1 MAGGFR
7 VKAAAVVLPTEDGSE
22 RYLYR
27 SGAILPTRGYTV
39 EGLKHAASL
48 GLIEKAE
55 LPKVDGE
62 QDGGEQSQ
70 PAGTTGSPA
79 PEEPRASWPKD
90 KLEAFAAE
98 HSIDLGE
105 ASNNEER
112 FAAIQA
118 AIAAKATQA

>member
-27 SGAILPTRGYTV
+27 SGAILPAKGFKV

-55 LPKVDGE
+55 LPKTEGE
-62 QDGGEQSQ
+62 GEQSQ
-70 PAGTTGSPA
+70 SETSGEGGD
-79 PEEPRASWPKD
+79 EPRASWSKAQ
-90 KLEAFAAE
+90 LEAYASE
-98 HSIDLGE
+98 RSIDLSA

-112 FAAIQA
+112 FAAIRAAAAPQGEQA
-118 AIAAKATQA
+118 Q